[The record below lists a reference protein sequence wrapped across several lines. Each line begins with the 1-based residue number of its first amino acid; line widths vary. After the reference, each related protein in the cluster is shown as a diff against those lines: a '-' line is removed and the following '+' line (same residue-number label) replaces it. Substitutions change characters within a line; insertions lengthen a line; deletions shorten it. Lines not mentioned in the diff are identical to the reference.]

1 MAIAFMPTY
10 TQNIYDVIVNHVEK
24 EYTNLPDT
32 HLKVS
37 QGRGGLLQRAA
48 HIIVNIA

>member
-1 MAIAFMPTY
+1 MAIGLMPMY
-10 TQNIYDVIVNHVEK
+10 TQNIYHIIEK

-37 QGRGGLLQRAA
+37 HGRGGLLQRAA
-48 HIIVNIA
+48 HVIVNIA